1 MKKEES
7 PWLRPELLNLPH
19 GLMLFAKT
27 ALHRLEGGLHRSR
40 SSGEEQEFS
49 QYRAYQP
56 GDDLRLLDWKLY
68 ARSKRL
74 YVRQAEVP
82 RQLQV
87 LVLVDSSASMQHSS
101 GAWSKLTY
109 SKAIAAVLGLLAQR
123 QNDVPGLQLLS
134 DQQQQQLLFSRNR
147 HHMQEFIRLLDST
160 KAAGHWPKALP
171 PAMLQQ
177 ARTAGMVVLIT
188 DLYEA
193 EEELK
198 KSLGLLLGAGQDL
211 LVVHVIA
218 PEEADPNRLRNG
230 VILQDLE
237 TGERLQL
244 RSGGDKT
251 ASLQAFTEWQENW
264 KQWLLRRGI
273 AYLPVNIGQE
283 PLAVMQQY
291 LLMKPS
297 RAKAHHKA

>member
-7 PWLRPELLNLPH
+7 PWLKPELLNLPH

-101 GAWSKLTY
+101 GAWTKLNY
-109 SKAIAAVLGLLAQR
+109 SKALAAVLGLLAQR

-134 DQQQQQLLFSRNR
+134 DQQEKQLLFSRNR
-147 HHMQEFIRLLDST
+147 HHMQEYFRLLEST
-160 KAAGHWPKALP
+160 KAAGRWPRKMPA
-171 PAMLQQ
+171 AMLQQ
-177 ARTAGMVVLIT
+177 ARTAGLLVLIT

-198 KSLGLLLGAGQDL
+198 KCLALLLGGGQDL

-218 PEEADPNRLRNG
+218 PEEAEPQRLPSG

-237 TGERLQL
+237 TGQKLQV
-244 RSGGDKT
+244 RSGSDKA
-251 ASLQAFTEWQENW
+251 ASAQAFAEWQEDW
-264 KQWLLRRGI
+264 KQWLLRRRI
-273 AYLPVNIGQE
+273 SYLAVNTGEE
-283 PLAVMQQY
+283 PLAVMQRY
-291 LLMKPS
+291 LHLKS
-297 RAKAHHKA
+297 KTEQW

>member
-1 MKKEES
+1 MRKATES
-7 PWLRPELLNLPH
+7 PWLKPELLELPQ

-87 LVLVDSSASMQHSS
+87 LTLVDSSASMQHQS
-101 GAWSKLTY
+101 GAWTKINY
-109 SKAIAAVLGLLAQR
+109 AKALAAVLGMLAQR
-123 QNDVPGLQLLS
+123 QNDVPGLQLIS
-134 DQQQQQLLFSRNR
+134 DKAPKQLLFSKGR
-147 HHMQEFIRLLDST
+147 HQMQEYLHLLQTSR
-160 KAAGHWPKALP
+160 AAGRWPLSLP
-171 PAMLQQ
+171 ASCLQQ
-177 ARTAGMVVLIT
+177 ARSAGLLILIT
-188 DLYEA
+188 DLYEG

-198 KSLGLLLGAGQDL
+198 KCLNSLLGGGQDL
-211 LVVHVIA
+211 WVLQLLA
-218 PEEADPNRLRNG
+218 PEEKDPALLKKG
-230 VILQDLE
+230 VVLEDLE
-237 TGERLQL
+237 TGQKLQL
-244 RSGGDKT
+244 RSGSDQKQ
-251 ASLQAFTEWQENW
+251 SSKAFAEWQEGW

-273 AYLPVNIGQE
+273 TYLPVNIGEE
-283 PLAVMQQY
+283 PLAVMRLY
-291 LLMKPS
+291 LNSKS
-297 RAKAHHKA
+297 KSEQW

>member
-1 MKKEES
+1 MKRQES
-7 PWLRPELLNLPH
+7 PWWKPELLNLPQ

-87 LVLVDSSASMQHSS
+87 LVLVDASASMQHSS
-101 GAWSKLTY
+101 GAWTKINY
-109 SKAIAAVLGLLAQR
+109 AKALAAVIGLLAQR

-134 DQQQQQLLFSRNR
+134 DQQQGQLLFSRNR
-147 HHMQEFIRLLDST
+147 HHLQAYIQLLEKS
-160 KAAGHWPKALP
+160 KAAGRWPKAVP
-171 PAMLQQ
+171 TAMLQQ
-177 ARTAGMVVLIT
+177 ARTAGLVLLIS
-188 DLYEA
+188 DLYEEA
-193 EEELK
+193 EELK
-198 KSLGLLLGAGQDL
+198 KSLGLLMGAGQDIWVL
-211 LVVHVIA
+211 HLIA
-218 PEEADPNRLRNG
+218 PEEKEPQRMRSG

-237 TGERLQL
+237 TGEKLLL
-244 RSGGDKT
+244 RSGSDKN
-251 ASLQAFTEWQENW
+251 ASAQAFAEWQEEW
-264 KQWLLRRGI
+264 KQWLLRRGVS
-273 AYLPVNIGQE
+273 YLPINIGEE
-283 PLAVMQQY
+283 PLSVMQQY
-291 LLMKPS
+291 LHSKS
-297 RAKAHHKA
+297 KAEQW

>member
-1 MKKEES
+1 MKKGES
-7 PWLRPELLNLPH
+7 PWLKPELLELPH

-49 QYRAYQP
+49 QFRAYQP

-87 LVLVDSSASMQHSS
+87 LVLVDCSASMQHKS
-101 GAWSKLTY
+101 GSWSKINY
-109 SKAIAAVLGLLAQR
+109 AKAVAAVLGMLAQR

-134 DQQQQQLLFSRNR
+134 DQQAGQLLFSRSR
-147 HHMQEFIRLLDST
+147 HHLQEYIQLLHKT
-160 KAAGHWPKALP
+160 VANGHWPTIMPA
-171 PAMLQQ
+171 AMLQQ
-177 ARTAGMVVLIT
+177 ARTAGLVVLIT

-198 KSLGLLLGAGQDL
+198 KSLGLFLGGKQDL
-211 LVVHVIA
+211 WVVHLVA
-218 PEEADPNRLRNG
+218 PEEARPELLRNG

-237 TGERLQL
+237 TGKRLQI
-244 RSGGDKT
+244 RSGSDK
-251 ASLQAFTEWQENW
+251 SLSVQAFTEWQEAW
-264 KQWLLRRGI
+264 KQWLQRRGI
-273 AYLPVNIGQE
+273 SYMPTNIGEE
-283 PLAVMQQY
+283 PRAVVHRY
-291 LLMKPS
+291 LHSKSKMEQW
-297 RAKAHHKA
+297 

>member
-1 MKKEES
+1 MSKKPS
-7 PWLRPELLNLPH
+7 SWLDPQLLSLPQ

-68 ARSKRL
+68 ARSRRL

-87 LVLVDSSASMQHSS
+87 LVLLDASASMQHQS
-101 GAWSKLTY
+101 GRWTKLNY
-109 SKAIAAVLGLLAQR
+109 AKAVAAMLGMLAHR
-123 QNDVPGLQLLS
+123 QNDVPGLQILS
-134 DQQQQQLLFSRNR
+134 SRQGRQLLFQRSR
-147 HHMQEFIRLLDST
+147 HHLQAYLHLLDTSI
-160 KAAGHWPKALP
+160 AAGHWPAAIP
-171 PAMLQQ
+171 PSLLQQ
-177 ARTAGMVVLIT
+177 ARQAGLIILLS

-198 KSLGLLLGAGQDL
+198 KSLGQLMGAGRDL
-211 LVVHVIA
+211 WVVQLLA
-218 PEEADPNRLRNG
+218 PEEEDPQRLRNG
-230 VILQDLE
+230 TILEDLE

-244 RSGGDKT
+244 RSGADKQ
-251 ASLQAFTEWQENW
+251 ASAEAFALWQEEW
-264 KQWLLRRGI
+264 KSWLQRRGI
-273 AYLPVNIGQE
+273 SHVALNIGQD
-283 PLAVMQQY
+283 PLQLLRDY
-291 LLMKPS
+291 LHFKS
-297 RAKAHHKA
+297 KAEQW